1 MCPSSGLSINCLR
14 FYSLLSGLGTFIEN
28 KLAVDIWF
36 CFWSVL
42 RFAKLEG
49 KIQVSLLLLDMELNK
64 GFGVYPVGLALV
76 QYFFTVSPF
85 LPFGMTV
92 YILCHCLLEV
102 CNLFLFVC
110 F

>member
-1 MCPSSGLSINCLR
+1 MV
-14 FYSLLSGLGTFIEN
+14 LLLECA
-28 KLAVDIWF
+28 AV
-36 CFWSVL
+36 CQ
-42 RFAKLEG
+42 G